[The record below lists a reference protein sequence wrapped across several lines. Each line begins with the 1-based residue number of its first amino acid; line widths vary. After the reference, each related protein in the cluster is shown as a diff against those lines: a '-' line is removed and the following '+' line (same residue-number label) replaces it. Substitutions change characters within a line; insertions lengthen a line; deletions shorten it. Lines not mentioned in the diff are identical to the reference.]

1 MKNDAS
7 DPLDD
12 LVKLWESGQSNNSSG
27 VLYKRLSIRFEEIE
41 TMMFGGKSHQ
51 NIVDDLNAV
60 GVEISL
66 STFRTYLYRYR
77 RENADWNQQMRESRN
92 RRKFV
97 G

>member
-12 LVKLWESGQSNNSSG
+12 LVELWESGQGNNSSG

-66 STFRTYLYRYR
+66 STFRTYLYVCRLAPAIPPR
-77 RENADWNQQMRESRN
+77 HDHQDESD
-92 RRKFV
+92 
-97 G
+97 